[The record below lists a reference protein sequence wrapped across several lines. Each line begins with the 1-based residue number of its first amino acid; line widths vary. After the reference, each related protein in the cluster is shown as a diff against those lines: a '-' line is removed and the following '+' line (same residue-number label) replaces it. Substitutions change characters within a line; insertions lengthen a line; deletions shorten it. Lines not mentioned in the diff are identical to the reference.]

1 MRIIKSYGWW
11 YLEEQ
16 DASGRWS
23 TVEFAKC
30 RDRFRHRINRF
41 PGANKL
47 TI

>member
-16 DASGRWS
+16 DDTGRWS
-23 TVEFAKC
+23 TVEFAKT
-30 RDRFRHRINRF
+30 FEKFMVRINRF

-47 TI
+47 AI